1 MTRKQLVR
9 WIADAINNKSAG
21 EQEGELVLIV
31 RAHQI
36 SDAGLRLSVAD
47 GTSDVP
53 RQYAL
58 DLRRPR

>member
-1 MTRKQLVR
+1 MTRKQLVS
-9 WIADAINNKSAG
+9 WIADAINNKAAG
-21 EQEGELVLIV
+21 EREAEPVLIV
-31 RAHQI
+31 RAYHV
-36 SDAGLRLSVAD
+36 SDAGLQLSVAD